1 MKEYHIPFSS
11 EPEKSAPAVL
21 DIFRWED
28 NGYQPETEARLSC
41 DGEFLYLLMTCR
53 EKNPLARFTA
63 DGSPVCRDSCM
74 EFFFAPD
81 GDCRYCNI
89 EINANGCC
97 LTGIGASRYDRIGAD
112 FLFSH
117 PVGEVH
123 DGFWCVKAVIS
134 TEKLKKLYGTESI
147 GFFTGNFYKCGDET
161 EFPHYG
167 MWSEAVSDTPDFHR
181 PECFGRLIP
190 DRPIR

>member
-11 EPEKSAPAVL
+11 EPEMSAPAVL

-81 GDCRYCNI
+81 GD
-89 EINANGCC
+89 
-97 LTGIGASRYDRIGAD
+97 
-112 FLFSH
+112 
-117 PVGEVH
+117 
-123 DGFWCVKAVIS
+123 
-134 TEKLKKLYGTESI
+134 
-147 GFFTGNFYKCGDET
+147 
-161 EFPHYG
+161 
-167 MWSEAVSDTPDFHR
+167 
-181 PECFGRLIP
+181 
-190 DRPIR
+190 

>member
-41 DGEFLYLLMTCR
+41 DGERLYLLMTCR

-74 EFFFAPD
+74 EFFFAQD
-81 GDCRYCNI
+81 
-89 EINANGCC
+89 
-97 LTGIGASRYDRIGAD
+97 
-112 FLFSH
+112 
-117 PVGEVH
+117 
-123 DGFWCVKAVIS
+123 
-134 TEKLKKLYGTESI
+134 
-147 GFFTGNFYKCGDET
+147 
-161 EFPHYG
+161 
-167 MWSEAVSDTPDFHR
+167 
-181 PECFGRLIP
+181 
-190 DRPIR
+190 

>member
-97 LTGIGASRYDRIGAD
+97 LTGIGASRYDRVGAD

-123 DGFWCVKAVIS
+123 GGFWCVSSTARKASDFSPATS
-134 TEKLKKLYGTESI
+134 TNVGTKLNSLITE
-147 GFFTGNFYKCGDET
+147 CGRRQ
-161 EFPHYG
+161 FPTPRTSTVRSA
-167 MWSEAVSDTPDFHR
+167 SE
-181 PECFGRLIP
+181 G
-190 DRPIR
+190 